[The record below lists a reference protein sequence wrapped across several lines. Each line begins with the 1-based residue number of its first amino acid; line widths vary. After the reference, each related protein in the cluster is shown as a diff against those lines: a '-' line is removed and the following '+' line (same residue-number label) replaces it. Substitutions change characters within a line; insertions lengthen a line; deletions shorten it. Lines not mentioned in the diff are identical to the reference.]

1 MSDTTLVRALAT
13 ALAPHS
19 AVSFGLMGNGNA
31 HLIEQLNALGLRY
44 VAVRHEA
51 GTVAAA
57 DAYTR
62 VSGKLAIATTTYG
75 AGFTNALTALAEA
88 AQAHTPML
96 VVVGDAPSTG
106 PRPWD
111 VDQEMLAAA
120 LGIRTHTLSV
130 TNIERTVDRAV
141 AYALRVR
148 RPVVLAIPY
157 DLVSSAVAAPAAL
170 GASAVSGAPAVP
182 DAAAAS
188 GAPGTGINLDDPAVI
203 AALSASVAGSVQAPT
218 PSTSAATASGSSS
231 ALVAGPAAGPATSS
245 TSIVQMRPADHQ
257 VEAAVRALLGAER
270 PLLIAGHG
278 AHLAGTSAALGALAD
293 ALGAITSS
301 TALGRGHFPASQFDL
316 GVTGGFGQHAAME
329 LVETADVVLVVGASL
344 NQFTMRFGDLFGAG
358 TTVLRVDTEQVAAP
372 KTNRPITHQ
381 LLQGDAL
388 ETVERILA
396 GVTAVRA
403 AGTAGAA
410 EGGVTAS
417 PGTSEGW
424 RDRVAGLEPDGA
436 LRARSAGISGGLCAD
451 GRLDPRAVAARIAD
465 LLPAERHVT
474 TDGGHFLGWANMYWP
489 VESPERMIMVGTAYQ
504 TIGLGFSTVA
514 GVAAA
519 APGTTTVL
527 STGDGGGLMALA
539 DLETAIRTASSC
551 VIVVWNDGA
560 YGAEVHLYGAMGL
573 DEGPMLIP
581 DVDFAGVASALGAT
595 GVRVRGL
602 DDLDALRTWAENG
615 AYGTILLD
623 CRVSRSVV
631 AEYQR
636 EIQRVNGL
644 DVPDAE

>member
-19 AVSFGLMGNGNA
+19 RVAFGLMGNGNA
-31 HLIEQLNALGLRY
+31 HLIEQLGELGVRY

-62 VSGKLAIATTTYG
+62 VSGGLAIATTTYG
-75 AGFTNALTALAEA
+75 AGFTNTLTALAEA
-88 AQAHTPML
+88 AQARTPML

-130 TNIERTVDRAV
+130 TNIARTVERAT

-157 DLVSSAVAAPAAL
+157 DLVNTPIADAE
-170 GASAVSGAPAVP
+170 GDVSG
-182 DAAAAS
+182 DA
-188 GAPGTGINLDDPAVI
+188 GAPSSRGVDLSDPSVL
-203 AALSASVAGSVQAPT
+203 AALSASVSGAEPAPQPERSGT
-218 PSTSAATASGSSS
+218 VSAMD
-231 ALVAGPAAGPATSS
+231 PSS
-245 TSIVQMRPADHQ
+245 TAAPHARPADHQ
-257 VEAAVRALLGAER
+257 IELAVDALLEAER
-270 PLLIAGHG
+270 PLVIAGRG
-278 AHLAGTSAALGALAD
+278 AHLSGSVVELGRIAAVLGAPTA
-293 ALGAITSS
+293 T
-301 TALGRGHFPASQFDL
+301 TALGRGIFPDRDFDL
-316 GVTGGFGQHAAME
+316 GVTGGFGQRRAME
-329 LVETADVVLVVGASL
+329 VIESADVVLVVGAGL

-358 TTVLRVDTEQVAAP
+358 TTVIRVDAEQVAAP

-381 LLQGDAL
+381 LLQGDARDVL
-388 ETVERILA
+388 QRLIS
-396 GVTAVRA
+396 GIIAVRENA
-403 AGTAGAA
+403 EGAEGAAGAA
-410 EGGVTAS
+410 GAEGGAT
-417 PGTSEGW
+417 GW
-424 RDRVAGLEPDGA
+424 RTTIAGLEPGGA
-436 LRARSAGISGGLCAD
+436 LRERTTGVPGGVCPD
-451 GRLDPRAVAARIAD
+451 GRLDPRTVAARIGE

-489 VESPERMIMVGTAYQ
+489 VASPERMIMVGTAYQ

-519 APGTTTVL
+519 VPGTTTVL

-539 DLETAIRTASSC
+539 DLETAIRSASSC
-551 VIVVWNDGA
+551 IIVVWNDGA
-560 YGAEVHLYGAMGL
+560 YGAEVHLYGEMGL
-573 DEGPMLIP
+573 DQEPMLIP
-581 DVDFAGVASALGAT
+581 EVDFAGVAAALGAA
-595 GVRVRGL
+595 GVRVRSL
-602 DDLDALRTWAENG
+602 RDLDALRTWTEAG

-644 DVPDAE
+644 DVPADAE

>member
-1 MSDTTLVRALAT
+1 MSDTTLARALAT

-19 AVSFGLMGNGNA
+19 GVMFGLMGNGNA
-31 HLIEQLNALGLRY
+31 HLIEQLADLGVKY

-62 VSGKLAIATTTYG
+62 VSGRLAIATTTYG
-75 AGFTNALTALAEA
+75 AGFTNTLTALAEA
-88 AQAHTPML
+88 AQARTPML

-130 TNIERTVDRAV
+130 TNISRTVERA
-141 AYALRVR
+141 ATYAQRVR

-157 DLVSSAVAAPAAL
+157 DLVTAEIAGAEAPGAAAPSTEAQ
-170 GASAVSGAPAVP
+170 
-182 DAAAAS
+182 
-188 GAPGTGINLDDPAVI
+188 GIDLDDPAVLT
-203 AALSASVAGSVQAPT
+203 ALSASV
-218 PSTSAATASGSSS
+218 SGAEPVSQTERTGASSS
-231 ALVAGPAAGPATSS
+231 APAPSSPASPHA
-245 TSIVQMRPADHQ
+245 RPADHQ
-257 VEAAVRALLGAER
+257 IELAVDALLEAEH
-270 PLLIAGHG
+270 PLIIAGHG
-278 AHLAGTSAALGALAD
+278 AHVSDASDELGRIASMLGAPTA
-293 ALGAITSS
+293 T
-301 TALGRGHFPASQFDL
+301 TALGRGIFPDPGFDL
-316 GVTGGFGQHAAME
+316 GVTGGFGQHRAMGV
-329 LVETADVVLVVGASL
+329 VETADVVLVVGASL

-358 TTVLRVDTEQVAAP
+358 TTVIRVDAEQVAAP

-381 LLQGDAL
+381 LLQGDARDVL
-388 ETVERILA
+388 QLLIA
-396 GVTAVRA
+396 GITAQRGESASTRA
-403 AGTAGAA
+403 
-410 EGGVTAS
+410 
-417 PGTSEGW
+417 GW
-424 RDRVAGLEPDGA
+424 RASIDGLEPGGS
-436 LRARSAGISGGLCAD
+436 LRERSTGVAGGLCAD
-451 GRLDPRAVAARIAD
+451 GRLDPRAVAARLGE

-474 TDGGHFLGWANMYWP
+474 TDGGHFIGWANMYWP
-489 VESPERMIMVGTAYQ
+489 VASPERMIMVGTAYQ

-514 GVAAA
+514 GVSAAV
-519 APGTTTVL
+519 PGTTTVL

-551 VIVVWNDGA
+551 IIVVWNDGA
-560 YGAEVHLYGAMGL
+560 YGAEVHLYGEMGL
-573 DEGPMLIP
+573 DQQPMLIP

-595 GVRVRGL
+595 GVRVRTL
-602 DDLDALRTWAENG
+602 DDLEALRSWTEAG

-636 EIQRVNGL
+636 EIQRVNGIE
-644 DVPDAE
+644 VPAEAE

>member
-1 MSDTTLVRALAT
+1 MSDTTLVRALAN

-19 AVSFGLMGNGNA
+19 RLMFGLMGNGNA
-31 HLIEQLNALGLRY
+31 HLIEHLGDLGLKY

-62 VSGKLAIATTTYG
+62 VSGELAIATTTYG

-88 AQAHTPML
+88 AQARTPML

-130 TNIERTVDRAV
+130 TNISRTVERAA

-157 DLVSSAVAAPAAL
+157 DLVNAEIVGAGRSQTEAASTGAVAA
-170 GASAVSGAPAVP
+170 
-182 DAAAAS
+182 
-188 GAPGTGINLDDPAVI
+188 TGIDLADPAVL
-203 AALSASVAGSVQAPT
+203 AALSASVSGVEPT
-218 PSTSAATASGSSS
+218 AESADHGGGGSSMASSSIS
-231 ALVAGPAAGPATSS
+231 APHA
-245 TSIVQMRPADHQ
+245 RPADHQ
-257 VEAAVRALLGAER
+257 IEAAVVALLEAER
-270 PLLIAGHG
+270 PLVIAGHG
-278 AHLAGTSAALGALAD
+278 AHVSGASAELGRIASALGAL
-293 ALGAITSS
+293 TSS
-301 TALGRGHFPASQFDL
+301 TALGRGIFADAEFDL
-316 GVTGGFGQHAAME
+316 GVTGGFGQHRAMA

-358 TTVLRVDTEQVAAP
+358 TTVIRVDAEQVAPP
-372 KTNRPITHQ
+372 KTNRPISHQ
-381 LLQGDAL
+381 LLQGDARDVL
-388 ETVERILA
+388 DRLRA
-396 GVTAVRA
+396 GIAAVRDVSGSP
-403 AGTAGAA
+403 AG
-410 EGGVTAS
+410 
-417 PGTSEGW
+417 GW
-424 RDRVAGLEPDGA
+424 RTTVAGLEPGGA
-436 LRARSAGISGGLCAD
+436 LRERSTGVADGVCAD
-451 GRLDPRAVAARIAD
+451 GRLDPRAVAARIGA

-489 VESPERMIMVGTAYQ
+489 VASPERMIMVGTAYQ

-519 APGTTTVL
+519 VPGTTTVL

-551 VIVVWNDGA
+551 VTVVWNDGA
-560 YGAEVHLYGAMGL
+560 YGAEVHLYGELGL
-573 DEGPMLIP
+573 DQEPMLIP

-595 GVRVRGL
+595 GVRVRTL
-602 DDLDALRTWAENG
+602 ADIDALRTWTEAG

-636 EIQRVNGL
+636 EIQRVNGI
-644 DVPDAE
+644 DVPAETE

>member
-19 AVSFGLMGNGNA
+19 AASFGLMGNGNA

-170 GASAVSGAPAVP
+170 VTSVVSGAPAVP
-182 DAAAAS
+182 AH
-188 GAPGTGINLDDPAVI
+188 GIDLDDPAVI
-203 AALSASVAGSVQAPT
+203 AALSASVAGSAVAAASASASGSGQA
-218 PSTSAATASGSSS
+218 SAATASGSGSSS
-231 ALVAGPAAGPATSS
+231 ALATGPATSS

-278 AHLAGTSAALGALAD
+278 AHLAGTSAALGKLAD

-396 GVTAVRA
+396 GVTAVR
-403 AGTAGAA
+403 GAGA
-410 EGGVTAS
+410 
-417 PGTSEGW
+417 GW

-436 LRARSAGISGGLCAD
+436 LRARSAGISSGLCAD
-451 GRLDPRAVAARIAD
+451 GRLDPRAVAARLGE

-539 DLETAIRTASSC
+539 DLETAIRTASSS

-581 DVDFAGVASALGAT
+581 DVDFAGMASALGAT

-602 DDLDALRTWAENG
+602 DDLDALRTWSENG

-644 DVPDAE
+644 DIPDAE